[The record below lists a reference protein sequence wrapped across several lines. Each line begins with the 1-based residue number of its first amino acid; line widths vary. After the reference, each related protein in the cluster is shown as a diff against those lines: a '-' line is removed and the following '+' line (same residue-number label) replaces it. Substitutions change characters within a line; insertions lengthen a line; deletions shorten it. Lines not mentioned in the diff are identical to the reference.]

1 MASKVYSAAV
11 VGVDA
16 IEIEVEVH
24 AGWGEEGRVTV
35 VGLPDTA
42 VRESKDRVR
51 SAITNTALRWPRG
64 QITVNLAPATVRKE
78 GPSFDLPI
86 ALGMLKLQ
94 DENRIPDLSPYCLAG
109 ELALSGEL
117 RPVRGVLAIALEA
130 KRRGR
135 QILIVPRRNVDEAGP
150 VQGLAAYGANSLSEV
165 VNFLLGVAPLEAVA
179 SQPCSVPSQSDDD
192 FSEVHGQQHVK
203 RAVAVAAA
211 RAHHTLMIGPPRAG
225 KSTHATQMA

>member
-42 VRESKDRVR
+42 VRESRDRVR

-78 GPSFDLPI
+78 GPSFHLPI
-86 ALGMLKLQ
+86 PLRILKLPNQ
-94 DENRIPDLSPYCLAG
+94 NHIP
-109 ELALSGEL
+109 
-117 RPVRGVLAIALEA
+117 VLT
-130 KRRGR
+130 
-135 QILIVPRRNVDEAGP
+135 P
-150 VQGLAAYGANSLSEV
+150 
-165 VNFLLGVAPLEAVA
+165 
-179 SQPCSVPSQSDDD
+179 SV
-192 FSEVHGQQHVK
+192 
-203 RAVAVAAA
+203 
-211 RAHHTLMIGPPRAG
+211 L
-225 KSTHATQMA
+225 

>member
-16 IEIEVEVH
+16 FEVEVEVH
-24 AGWGEEGRVTV
+24 TGYGDHGKVTV

-42 VRESKDRVR
+42 VRESKDRVL
-51 SAITNTALRWPRG
+51 SAITNSALRWPRG
-64 QITVNLAPATVRKE
+64 KITVNLAPATVRKE

-86 ALGMLKLQ
+86 AIGMLKIN

-130 KRRGR
+130 RKRGR
-135 QILIVPRRNVDEAGP
+135 QMLIVPKLNAEEAAP
-150 VQGLAAYGANSLSEV
+150 VQGLAAYGATSLSEV
-165 VNFLLGVAPLEAVA
+165 VNFLRGEAALQPVAD
-179 SQPCSVPSQSDDD
+179 QPCFVPTKSDDD
-192 FSEVHGQQHVK
+192 FAEVHGQQHVK
-203 RAVAVAAA
+203 RAVEVAAA
-211 RAHHTLMIGPPRAG
+211 GAHNLLMFGPITDWTIR
-225 KSTHATQMA
+225 KENR